1 MFGVDLPSFVLG
13 GAAGCVCMTVPVVY
27 AWVVKEIG
35 YLKADVAALKAA
47 GAAAAVEAAKK
58 V

>member
-1 MFGVDLPSFVLG
+1 
-13 GAAGCVCMTVPVVY
+13 MTVPVVY